1 MMRTA
6 ALVLASVL
14 WLLSGLAAAQPLDD
28 LKAFYRDVTSLSGD
42 FEQRLLDEDGETL
55 ERYAGRFW
63 MQRPGRFLWRYDTPY
78 EQQLGSDGDTLWHY
92 DVDLRQVTKRD
103 AKTSLSGTP
112 AELLGGDLS
121 QLDSYQLT
129 RLEDEDGLQWLQLLP
144 NSDSSDFAQIR
155 IGLAQGQPTK
165 VVLSDRL
172 GQTTAMTLHDLKRN
186 PDTDATLFEL
196 RVPEGVTVVDERSGR

>member
-1 MMRTA
+1 MMRVA
-6 ALVLASVL
+6 IYLASSVL
-14 WLLSGLAAAQPLDD
+14 LLFSAVAAAQPLDD

-55 ERYAGRFW
+55 ERFAGRFW

-78 EQQLGSDGDTLWHY
+78 EQQIGADGETLWHY

-129 RLEDEDGLQWLQLLP
+129 HLEDADGLQWLQLLP
-144 NSDSSDFAQIR
+144 KSDSSDFAQIR
-155 IGLAQGQPTK
+155 IGLAKGQPAR

-172 GQTTAMTLHDLKRN
+172 GQTTTMSLHDLKRN
-186 PDTDATLFEL
+186 PDIDSARFDLT
-196 RVPEGVTVVDERSGR
+196 VPDGVTVVDERSGR